1 MISECEGEKGNFLC
15 GPEWRVKITTRADQR
30 LEVQQVGREQ
40 ETLPL
45 LQCTVCSGNPA
56 QVQDGADYRVLISPL
71 PPIKE
76 EAKEEVEAEEEVKT
90 VVKEQRKVS
99 IKKVVKVEV
108 KSNGL
113 DER

>member
-30 LEVQQVGREQ
+30 LEVQQVGRE
-40 ETLPL
+40 EGDTATAPL
-45 LQCTVCSGNPA
+45 SRDSS

-99 IKKVVKVEV
+99 IKKVVKMEV

>member
-1 MISECEGEKGNFLC
+1 MRARVAGQDHHQGRPEAGGAAGGEGGGGHRPC
-15 GPEWRVKITTRADQR
+15 Y
-30 LEVQQVGREQ
+30 
-40 ETLPL
+40 
-45 LQCTVCSGNPA
+45 SGDSA

-108 KSNGL
+108 KSSGL

>member
-1 MISECEGEKGNFLC
+1 MRARVAGQDHHQGRPEAGGAAGGEGG
-15 GPEWRVKITTRADQR
+15 GDTATA
-30 LEVQQVGREQ
+30 
-40 ETLPL
+40 PL
-45 LQCTVCSGNPA
+45 SRDSS

>member
-1 MISECEGEKGNFLC
+1 MRARVAGQDHHQGRPEAGGAAGGEGGGGHRHC
-15 GPEWRVKITTRADQR
+15 
-30 LEVQQVGREQ
+30 
-40 ETLPL
+40 
-45 LQCTVCSGNPA
+45 CSGDPA

>member
-1 MISECEGEKGNFLC
+1 MKHYTALHC
-15 GPEWRVKITTRADQR
+15 
-30 LEVQQVGREQ
+30 
-40 ETLPL
+40 
-45 LQCTVCSGNPA
+45 CSGDPA